1 MKNKSKKVSKKNDR
15 KAMPSG
21 KVRTI
26 SVKDA
31 IKLSKKGIGIY
42 RASNGS
48 YFGEAYLNK
57 VVDKDRKM
65 QLIVAA

>member
-1 MKNKSKKVSKKNDR
+1 MKTNVKKSSKKVETKK
-15 KAMPSG
+15 MPNG
-21 KVRTI
+21 KVKTLSIR
-26 SVKDA
+26 DA
-31 IKLSKKGIGIY
+31 IKLSKKGVGIY

-48 YFGEAYLNK
+48 YFGETYLNK